1 MPQTLS
7 VSWPLL
13 VHRITGIV
21 FVASSR
27 VSARVAW
34 KPFCPGRTTSIS
46 TRSGRDCFT
55 LFIASSALSAVAT
68 LKPLFESMSLR
79 NSRSVGESSTIRI
92 FLMAMRC
99 LSGDVFADCGE
110 KPFLGEGLGQ
120 VTVRAGEPA
129 ARAVEDA
136 VLRRKHDDGG
146 RPQSRVLLD
155 ERARLVPVEARH
167 HDVDEDDARMVVG
180 NLGERVEA
188 VLRKDHVVARLP
200 EEHLGASPDGVAI
213 VDDEDL
219 DQPCRCCSSRGHS
232 APCLSLSL
240 LHLLKLL

>member
-68 LKPLFESMSLR
+68 LKPFFESMSLR

-99 LSGDVFADCGE
+99 LSGNVFADCGKE
-110 KPFLGEGLGQ
+110 PFLGERLGQ
-120 VTVRAGEPA
+120 VAVGARQAA
-129 ARAVEDA
+129 ARAIEHA
-136 VLRRKHDDGG
+136 ILGRKHDH
-146 RPQSRVLLD
+146 RRALELRVLLD
-155 ERARLVPVEARH
+155 ERAGLVAVEA
-167 HDVDEDDARMVVG
+167 
-180 NLGERVEA
+180 
-188 VLRKDHVVARLP
+188 
-200 EEHLGASPDGVAI
+200 
-213 VDDEDL
+213 
-219 DQPCRCCSSRGHS
+219 
-232 APCLSLSL
+232 
-240 LHLLKLL
+240 